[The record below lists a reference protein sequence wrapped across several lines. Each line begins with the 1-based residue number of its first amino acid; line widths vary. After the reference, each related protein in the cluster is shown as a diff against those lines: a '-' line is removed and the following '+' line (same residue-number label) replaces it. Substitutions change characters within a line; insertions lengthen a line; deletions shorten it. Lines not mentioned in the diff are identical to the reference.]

1 MLGTEQWFWVVEIK
15 KKIKRP
21 PKCIYASKTMQIE
34 LLGIVFPPDY
44 KYYVG
49 NKILKP

>member
-1 MLGTEQWFWVVEIK
+1 MPQK
-15 KKIKRP
+15 
-21 PKCIYASKTMQIE
+21 MQSE

-49 NKILKP
+49 NKILKL